1 MARQRATVGTEENLR
16 QQLRD
21 ILAQRIGSG
30 KVESFTLDLMDV
42 PAYIELTDESRI
54 SMRKLLDGYSGAC
67 TVWNGVL
74 LPLYRYTALEHR
86 PHHVEVTYS

>member
-1 MARQRATVGTEENLR
+1 MARQRATVGTEEFLR

-30 KVESFTLDLMDV
+30 KMESFTLDLMDV
-42 PAYIELTDESRI
+42 PTYAELTDESRS
-54 SMRKLLDGYSGAC
+54 SMRKLLDGYTGAS
-67 TVWNGVL
+67 TTWKGVQ
-74 LPLYRYTALEHR
+74 LPIYRYTALENL